1 LYKTAK
7 DVGYSSGDIK
17 RFSVLNCL
25 KFSSVL
31 DVGSG
36 PCLLQNILPKVK
48 YEAVDIRE
56 DSLKYC
62 NCKTYTAIPNNNYD
76 LICLFGTL
84 TDKHTSKENYF
95 NLLCSCK
102 ERCNKYLVFSIIHVA
117 QPTWLWYTKDELQ
130 EIINQLQ
137 FKTYFL
143 VEDETEIIV
152 IGEI

>member
-1 LYKTAK
+1 MYKNAIDVAYCPK
-7 DVGYSSGDIK
+7 DFK
-17 RFSVLNCL
+17 RFSVLDNL
-25 KFSSVL
+25 IFNTVL

-36 PCLLQNILPKVK
+36 PCLLQSKLQGKI

-56 DSLKYC
+56 ESLKYC
-62 NCKTYTAIPNNNYD
+62 NCKTYTTIPDSKYD
-76 LICLFGTL
+76 LVCLFGTL
-84 TDKHTSKENYF
+84 TDKHTSKQNYF

-102 ERCNKYLVFSIIHVA
+102 DRCNKYLVFSIIHLA
-117 QPTWLWYTKDELQ
+117 QPTWLWYSKEELQ

-137 FKTYFL
+137 FKTYSL